1 MTTQTV
7 PTRTSEWRLPASR
20 KSRFARSGSVLY
32 PCATL
37 VVGLLAWEALV
48 IAFGIPEYL
57 LPRVSRVLGAIVEH
71 KMAMLHD
78 SVVTAGEI
86 LLGFLASVVVG
97 VPLGISIAN
106 FRPVERAVYPLL
118 VASQAIPKV
127 AIAPLFIVWL
137 GFGLLPKVAIAFLI
151 AFFPV
156 VVNTVV
162 GLRSTPPEY
171 FYLLRSMGATASQT
185 FFKISLP
192 HALPSIFA
200 GLKVAMA
207 LAVVGAIVGEFV
219 GADRGLGYLLQVASG
234 QLNTTL
240 LFGGLVVLSALGIL
254 LYYAVDGLERVLL
267 RWHVSMRH

>member
-1 MTTQTV
+1 
-7 PTRTSEWRLPASR
+7 LPPSR
-20 KSRFARSGSVLY
+20 NARFVRSGGVLY

-37 VVGLLAWEALV
+37 VVSLLAWEAAV
-48 IAFGIPEYL
+48 IAFGIPDYL
-57 LPRVSRVLGAIVEH
+57 LPRVSRVFGTIMQH
-71 KMAMLHD
+71 KATLLHD
-78 SVVTAGEI
+78 SAVTAGEI
-86 LLGFLASVVVG
+86 VLGFLTSVVVS
-97 VPLGISIAN
+97 VPLGIGIAN
-106 FRPVERAVYPLL
+106 FRPVERALYPLL
-118 VASQAIPKV
+118 VASQAVPKV

-162 GLRSTPPEY
+162 GLRATPPEY
-171 FYLLRSMGATASQT
+171 FHLLRSMGATPSQV

-240 LFGGLVVLSALGIL
+240 LFGGLVVLSMLGIL
-254 LYYAVDGLERVLL
+254 LYYAVDGLERLLL
-267 RWHVSMRH
+267 RWHVSMRN